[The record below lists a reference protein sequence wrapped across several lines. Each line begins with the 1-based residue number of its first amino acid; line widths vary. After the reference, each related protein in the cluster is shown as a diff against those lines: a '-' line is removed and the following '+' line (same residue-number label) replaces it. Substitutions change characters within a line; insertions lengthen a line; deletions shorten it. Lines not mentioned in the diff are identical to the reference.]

1 MEDYEEKNRVDFGCD
16 LDDSFEIDPLTGDF
30 KLVHDDD
37 NADQGIRNRL
47 LTSYD
52 ELAELGYYQYG
63 NNAKYFLKIT
73 DIDLLI
79 PHIEIY
85 TKQALD
91 RDARVEEVLEINSV
105 IEDNVLSVHI
115 RVMKVNDVV
124 SDLEAIRWDVFTG
137 ENINE

>member
-1 MEDYEEKNRVDFGCD
+1 MDDYEEKKMVDFGCD
-16 LDDSFEIDPLTGDF
+16 LDDSFEIDPETGDF
-30 KLVHDDD
+30 KLKHDDD
-37 NADQGIRNRL
+37 NADQGIRNRI

-73 DIDLLI
+73 DIDLAV

-91 RDARVEEVLEINSV
+91 RDPRVEEVLEINSIV
-105 IEDNVLSVHI
+105 EDNVLSMYI
-115 RVMKVNDVV
+115 RVMKVNGAV

-137 ENINE
+137 RNINE